1 MITPAHILQSM
12 KPVIDLPF
20 LDVTFPRKVS
30 RFFYDDPQT
39 ELPKREVVDFVPGK
53 QRIEALYTLK
63 EMS

>member
-1 MITPAHILQSM
+1 M
-12 KPVIDLPF
+12 KPIIDLPF

-30 RFFYDDPQT
+30 RFLYDDPQT

-53 QRIEALYTLK
+53 QRIEALRTLK